1 MRGVRQV
8 ALGMAFSFFVLSLGL
23 VYWQVVQADT
33 LLENPANRR
42 LILMESR
49 VTRGGIFDRNGEIL
63 AQTQISE
70 GKKVRVYPKGE
81 MFEPVLG
88 YSSVKLGASGL
99 EGSLA
104 DWLLG
109 IKRAT
114 PTQAVQQLFALP
126 RQGDDV
132 VLTLDSRLQSIAY
145 NALKG
150 KMGSVVAL
158 DPQTGE
164 VLAMVSQPSFN
175 PTNLDQKWNEIIS
188 QEEKKPLGEKQRPLE
203 HRYFSLYPPGS
214 TMKVVT
220 SAALLRSGLNTTDL
234 YQCQGSTIING
245 QVIREQ
251 NDRAHGWVNYNM
263 ALAESCNT
271 YFATFGVQAGDQV
284 FLSAVK
290 GFGFGQ
296 TIPFELKVP
305 RSSITKETMNPTSLN
320 TNLLAASTFG
330 QGEVLVTPFHMA
342 LMTAGIA
349 NDGVIMTPH
358 LIERVLDSSQNVLFQ
373 QKPQPWLTALSK
385 EEADKITSG
394 MVTAVT
400 DGTAAPGALPGV
412 QVAGKTGSAE
422 PGGNVLTHAWY
433 IAFAPADNPQIAV
446 AVIVENGGTG
456 GGAAAPIARQII
468 QEALNQKA
476 GDKSE

>member
-33 LLENPANRR
+33 LLQNSANRR

-49 VTRGGIFDRNGEIL
+49 VTRGGIFDRNGEII
-63 AQTQISE
+63 AQTQTVE
-70 GKKVRVYPKGE
+70 GKKVRTYPKGE

-88 YSSVKLGASGL
+88 YSSVKLGAAGL

-109 IKRAT
+109 IKNAT

-126 RQGDDV
+126 RQGNDV

-150 KMGSVVAL
+150 KMGTAVAI
-158 DPQTGE
+158 DPRTGE

-175 PTNLDQKWNEIIS
+175 PTNLDQKWSELIS
-188 QEEKKPLGEKQRPLE
+188 QEEKRPLAEKQRPLE
-203 HRYFSLYPPGS
+203 HRYFSLFPPGS

-220 SAALLRSGLNTTDL
+220 SAALFRSGVNTTDL

-245 QVIREQ
+245 QVIPEQ
-251 NDRAHGWVNYNM
+251 NDKAHGWVNYNM

-271 YFATFGVQAGDQV
+271 YFATFGVQAGDKT
-284 FLSAVK
+284 FLSVVK

-296 TIPFELKVP
+296 KIPFELNVP
-305 RSSITKETMNPTSLN
+305 RSSITKESMNPTALN

-330 QGEVLVTPFHMA
+330 QGEVLVSPFHMA

-349 NDGVIMTPH
+349 NHGVIMTPH
-358 LIERVLDSSQNVLFQ
+358 IVERVLDSSQDVLFE
-373 QKPQPWLTALSK
+373 QKPEPWLTALSK
-385 EEADKITSG
+385 EEADKITSA

-400 DGTAAPGALPGV
+400 DGTAAPGALPNV

-422 PGGNVLTHAWY
+422 PGGDVLTHAWY
-433 IAFAPADNPQIAV
+433 ISFAPAEDPQIAV

-456 GGAAAPIARQII
+456 GGNAAPIARQII
-468 QEALNQKA
+468 QEALNQKV
-476 GDKSE
+476 GDKK

>member
-8 ALGMAFSFFVLSLGL
+8 ALGMAFSFFILSLGL

-49 VTRGGIFDRNGEIL
+49 VTRGGIFDRNGETI
-63 AQTQISE
+63 AQTQIFE
-70 GKKVRVYPKGE
+70 GKKTRVYPKGE
-81 MFEPVLG
+81 MFEPALG
-88 YSSVKLGASGL
+88 YSTVKLGASGL
-99 EGSLA
+99 EGNLA

-109 IKRAT
+109 IKKAT

-132 VLTLDSRLQSIAY
+132 VLTMDSRLQSIAY
-145 NALKG
+145 NALRG
-150 KMGSVVAL
+150 KMGAVVAL
-158 DPQTGE
+158 DPRTGE

-175 PTNLDQKWNEIIS
+175 PTNLDQNWDDILS
-188 QEEKKPLGEKQRPLE
+188 QEEKRFLGEKQRPLE
-203 HRYFSLYPPGS
+203 HRYFSLFPPGS

-220 SAALLRSGLNTTDL
+220 SAALFRSGINTSDL
-234 YQCQGSTIING
+234 FECQGSTIING

-251 NDRAHGWVNYNM
+251 NDKAHGWVNYNM

-271 YFATFGVQAGDQV
+271 YFATFGVQAGNEK
-284 FLSAVK
+284 FLAAVK

-296 TIPFELKVP
+296 MVPFELNVP
-305 RSSITKETMNPTSLN
+305 RSSITKAEKIPTTLN

-330 QGEVLVTPFHMA
+330 QGEVLVTPFQMA
-342 LMTAGIA
+342 LITAGIA
-349 NDGVIMTPH
+349 NQGVIMTPH
-358 LIERVLDSSQNVLFQ
+358 LVERVLDPSQNVIFK

-385 EEADKITSG
+385 AEADKITSA

-400 DGTAAPGALPGV
+400 DGTAAPGALPNV

-422 PGGNVLTHAWY
+422 PGGDVPTHAWY
-433 IAFAPADNPQIAV
+433 IAFAPAENPRIAIAV
-446 AVIVENGGTG
+446 MVENGGTG

-468 QEALNQKA
+468 QEALTRK
-476 GDKSE
+476 